1 MLSMTE
7 LLKYKKEFE
16 RKQDELKEKGLYFC
30 PICKT
35 VKSLTEKS
43 GRRDKCHECWKK
55 EDREYR
61 RRKRKEQ
68 NNAATIR

>member
-1 MLSMTE
+1 MLSMSE
-7 LLKYKKEFE
+7 LLKYKKEYE
-16 RKQDELKEKGLYFC
+16 TKQEELKEKGLYFC
-30 PICKT
+30 QVCKN
-35 VKSLTEKS
+35 VKPLSEKS

-68 NNAATIR
+68 LDKNAIR